1 MKVYQINDE
10 SVTQPQKI
18 APTPCTRCFGVGT
31 VHTYGTCYR
40 CWGAKADPKIKTWAF
55 PKSWGKEQCQA
66 FLDKKQAEAERRLVK
81 RLAADEAKNLEMYP
95 PIIAEPVIE
104 ETVVESPNKKTLMEH
119 WNS

>member
-1 MKVYQINDE
+1 M
-10 SVTQPQKI
+10 
-18 APTPCTRCFGVGT
+18 
-31 VHTYGTCYR
+31 
-40 CWGAKADPKIKTWAF
+40 
-55 PKSWGKEQCQA
+55 KEQCQA